1 MIRATP
7 QSSTAVRYEAENASY
22 SAGSTVDSD
31 HGGFS
36 GSGFVNT
43 PNAAGAYVEW
53 TVESATANDTS
64 IAIRYANGTAAGRPM
79 DVAVNGAVVSAGRPF
94 NGTGAWTTWADATLT
109 VPLKAGSN
117 TVRVTATTANGAPNL
132 DYLDRG

>member
-1 MIRATP
+1 M
-7 QSSTAVRYEAENASY
+7 RYEAENASY

-53 TVESATANDTS
+53 TVESATAEDTS

-79 DVAVNGAVVSAGRPF
+79 DVAVNGAVVSAGRAF
-94 NGTGAWTTWADATLT
+94 NGTGSWTTWADATLT